1 MGSTLRPT
9 ELGDALAAL
18 TAKPY
23 SVLAGGTDFY
33 PAWVGRVIE
42 EDVLDITA
50 LDTLRGIRE
59 EDGRFRIGAL
69 VTWSDLLAA
78 PLPPFFDGLKL
89 AAREVGGVQIQNM
102 GTICG
107 NICNASP
114 AADAVPNLLTLD
126 ALIEL
131 RSLEGVRRLPVSDF
145 VQGNRATAR
154 RPDELVTA
162 ILVPEHGTR
171 ARSTF
176 LKLGARRY
184 LVISI
189 AMVAALI
196 ETDSAGTITL
206 ARLSI
211 GACSA
216 RAARLGKLEQDLTG
230 RPLSADLVEVVSDR
244 HLADLSPIDDIRG
257 TAVYRRDAAASLLRR
272 ALGRLAEAA

>member
-126 ALIEL
+126 AQIEL

>member
-1 MGSTLRPT
+1 MRPT

-131 RSLEGVRRLPVSDF
+131 RSLEGVRQLPVSDF

-230 RPLSADLVEVVSDR
+230 RPLSADLVQVVSDR